1 MKIINTFSDQVTI
14 AISDLSD
21 GNMRAFDAN
30 NETII
35 IENQLKLSQ
44 ALNVIPEHSLRLRIT
59 YESRDSFTDYLEITP
74 ENLDTFC
81 VTNAAKDIPIC
92 DGFVT
97 SLSQIN
103 LILPLA
109 DCLGIVIVDEKRHL
123 LGLLHSGRQNLEQFG
138 SQKFVEFFQEKF
150 GSNPAELKVF
160 FSPCARNYQIY
171 ALNNQKLPDAA
182 RAQLLEA
189 GVMPENITDSEIDT
203 VTDPNYPSHSSGDKK
218 LRFAIAAKLN

>member
-74 ENLDTFC
+74 ENLNTFC
-81 VTNAAKDIPIC
+81 ITNTAKDIPIC
-92 DGFVT
+92 DGLVT

-189 GVMPENITDSEIDT
+189 GVMPENITDSAIDT